1 VAQRRARLVRRHHL
15 AQPGAGAARPSGGS
29 VKRPAAAG
37 TDAGSEAPDRDGA
50 AFATRVA
57 EDLVALHSTDPAT
70 VFLSVAARS
79 LAAGAPPVTP
89 AGIERAL
96 YEDRTL
102 MRMLGMRRTVFVVP
116 TGLVPVVQEST
127 MPAIAARQRR
137 LLLGLLAGAGVAD
150 DPAAWLAEVEDSTVK
165 ALAARGEAPAATLS
179 RDEPR
184 LRTQVVVAPDK
195 PYGGATNIT
204 SRLLLILAAQGRIVR
219 GRPRGSWLSTQYSW
233 SPIERWLPGGMPQ
246 WSPADA
252 RVELARR
259 WLAGYGPG
267 TVEDLKWW
275 TGWTMGE
282 VKRALAALDTVEVD
296 LDGVSGLVLA
306 QDADEVPE
314 APGAAVLLP
323 ALDPTVMGWA
333 GRDWYVGEHRA
344 ALFDRT
350 GNAGPTVW
358 WDGHVVGGWAQRE
371 DGGIAV
377 RLLEDTGRE
386 AREAID
392 AAAAGIADW
401 LGDVRITPRF
411 RTPLETELS
420 RSAKR

>member
-1 VAQRRARLVRRHHL
+1 
-15 AQPGAGAARPSGGS
+15 
-29 VKRPAAAG
+29 
-37 TDAGSEAPDRDGA
+37 
-50 AFATRVA
+50 
-57 EDLVALHSTDPAT
+57 
-70 VFLSVAARS
+70 
-79 LAAGAPPVTP
+79 
-89 AGIERAL
+89 
-96 YEDRTL
+96 
-102 MRMLGMRRTVFVVP
+102 
-116 TGLVPVVQEST
+116 
-127 MPAIAARQRR
+127 
-137 LLLGLLAGAGVAD
+137 
-150 DPAAWLAEVEDSTVK
+150 
-165 ALAARGEAPAATLS
+165 
-179 RDEPR
+179 
-184 LRTQVVVAPDK
+184 VVVAPDK
-195 PYGGATNIT
+195 PYGGAINIT